1 MTKRVLITGG
11 AGFIGSHLADELL
24 AGGYR
29 VRALD
34 SLVPEVHG
42 GRRRRP
48 GYLAPDV
55 ELVRGDVRDPAAVDG
70 ALKAVDAV
78 FHLAAEGR
86 GTDALAH
93 VTSVSAVGTAVLLE
107 AVRRNG
113 VEKLVVASSTSVYGE
128 GLYRTPLGT
137 VVEVGERSL
146 ERLQAGVW
154 EPTGPDG
161 EPLEPLPTPETKVAT
176 PGSLHAQAKQ
186 ELERLCLSVG
196 RTHDI
201 PTVVLRISDVYGPR
215 QALGDPRTG
224 AIASFALRLLNGRAP
239 LVFEDGLQQRDLV
252 SVHDVAR
259 ACRMALESTNDPAGV
274 FNVGSG
280 SSTNIRTVAAQ
291 MAEALGRREL
301 RPEITGTWRVG
312 DVRHSL
318 ADSTLAAKVLGYE
331 ARVSF
336 TEGLLELAEWL
347 ARKRVDQRA
356 AATWARLES
365 RGLDA

>member
-1 MTKRVLITGG
+1 MR
-11 AGFIGSHLADELL
+11 
-24 AGGYR
+24 
-29 VRALD
+29 RA
-34 SLVPEVHG
+34 
-42 GRRRRP
+42 
-48 GYLAPDV
+48 
-55 ELVRGDVRDPAAVDG
+55 
-70 ALKAVDAV
+70 
-78 FHLAAEGR
+78 
-86 GTDALAH
+86 T
-93 VTSVSAVGTAVLLE
+93 
-107 AVRRNG
+107 
-113 VEKLVVASSTSVYGE
+113 
-128 GLYRTPLGT
+128 
-137 VVEVGERSL
+137 
-146 ERLQAGVW
+146 
-154 EPTGPDG
+154 
-161 EPLEPLPTPETKVAT
+161 
-176 PGSLHAQAKQ
+176 Q
-186 ELERLCLSVG
+186 ELERLCLSMG

-259 ACRMALESTNDPAGV
+259 ACRMALESTTDPAGV

-318 ADSTLAAKVLGYE
+318 ADTTLAAKVLGYE

-336 TEGLLELAEWL
+336 TEGFARARGVARPQADWTSVRCDLGSTRVTGARRYERRDGTRREPRAESL
-347 ARKRVDQRA
+347 PPRAPGPVARARES
-356 AATWARLES
+356 ATS
-365 RGLDA
+365 

>member
-1 MTKRVLITGG
+1 VTKRVLITGG

-42 GRRRRP
+42 ERRRRP
-48 GYLAPDV
+48 AYLAPDV
-55 ELVRGDVRDPAAVDG
+55 ELVRGDIRDPAAVDG
-70 ALKAVDAV
+70 ALRAVDAV
-78 FHLAAEGR
+78 FHLAAAGR
-86 GTDALAH
+86 GTDGLAQL
-93 VTSVSAVGTAVLLE
+93 TSVSAAGTAVLLE
-107 AVRRNG
+107 AVRRRT

-128 GLYRTPLGT
+128 GLYRTPEGT
-137 VVEVGERSL
+137 VVEVRERSL
-146 ERLQAGVW
+146 EQLQAGCW
-154 EPTGPDG
+154 EPTGQDG

-176 PGSLHAQAKQ
+176 PGSFHALAKHEQ
-186 ELERLCLSVG
+186 ERLCLSTG
-196 RTHDI
+196 TTHGI

-224 AIASFALRLLNGRAP
+224 AVASFALRLLNGRAP

-259 ACRMALESTNDPAGV
+259 ACRMALESTTDPVGV

-301 RPEITGTWRVG
+301 RPEITGTWRFG

-318 ADSTLAAKVLGYE
+318 ADTTLAAKVLGYE

-347 ARKRVDQRA
+347 ARKRADQRA
-356 AATWARLES
+356 AATWARLET